1 VAEVLHTKAKR
12 ILVAMMLLLPQY
24 FFPQEWSEWK
34 YRLPVRIGRSGAGA
48 ATLPIDVDFT
58 LKSAECGN
66 PEAEIRLVRQ
76 SPAGRIT
83 EIPFQLS
90 RLRNWTKDATPPKGE
105 PTVNG
110 RLTFFSESQTPGEY
124 FILHGNPKA
133 VRPVYPTD
141 LRVSGTGPV
150 WSIENSK
157 MKIELRGRDRVKASD
172 IHDYFG
178 ECGQIASVTLKSR
191 PDSPFTNRNRCLHWN
206 PGILIPGRGWLNAH
220 AWDPPEQFEIE
231 TGPLYVEIRRRGPL
245 PSLPEVEL
253 AITYRIFSNRTYI
266 WCGSRVQAKKDVGI
280 VSLRTNEIV
289 FDEDFFT
296 RIAWDNR
303 NRFHDRALAPMRR
316 ANGHGDIL
324 RLPVDTRLVAVY
336 SPEKRIGAASIL
348 IGNSAI
354 GPFGEAATR
363 FHAATHIV
371 KGNAPIGS
379 GGLFFWFRTYIDY
392 GVDWDRKQRLVIPA
406 GTIYG
411 DQDLYYFYDI
421 DEAGNTAGAIR
432 LAKEIEALR
441 RMDIQVGPF
450 PFARDFQ

>member
-1 VAEVLHTKAKR
+1 
-12 ILVAMMLLLPQY
+12 MMFLLPQY
-24 FFPQEWSEWK
+24 FFPQEWGDWK
-34 YRLPVRIGRSGAGA
+34 YRLPVRIDHSGRPGVSA
-48 ATLPIDVDFT
+48 LPIVVDFT

-76 SPAGRIT
+76 SPGGRIT

-90 RLRNWTKDATPPKGE
+90 RLRNWTKDSTPPKGE

-110 RLTFFSESQTPGEY
+110 RLTFFAESKTPGEY
-124 FILHGNPKA
+124 FILHGNPNA
-133 VRPVYPTD
+133 VRPVYLTD

-157 MKIELRGRDRVKASD
+157 MKIEMRGRDAVKAAD
-172 IHDYFG
+172 LHDYFG
-178 ECGQIASVTLKSR
+178 ESGQIASVTLKSR
-191 PDSPFTNRNRCLHWN
+191 PDAPFTNKNRCLHWN

-220 AWDPPEQFEIE
+220 AWDPPERVEIE

-266 WCGSRVQAKKDVGI
+266 WCGSRIEAKEDIGI

-296 RIAWDNR
+296 RIAWDDQ
-303 NRFHDRALAPMRR
+303 NRFHDRPLAPMRR

-324 RLPVDTRLVAVY
+324 RLPIDTRVLAVY

-348 IGNSAI
+348 IENSAI
-354 GPFGEAATR
+354 GPFGESATR
-363 FHAATHIV
+363 FHAATHVV
-371 KGNAPIGS
+371 KGSAPIGS

-406 GTIYG
+406 GTVYA
-411 DQDLYYFYDI
+411 DQDLYYFYDT
-421 DEAGNTAGAIR
+421 DKAGNTAGAIR
-432 LAKEIEALR
+432 LAEEIEAR
-441 RMDIQVGPF
+441 RHMDIKIGPF